1 MVNSKISLPPPLLSR
16 PKRARVGEHATPY
29 DATIEAQL
37 KVPNERDRSVNM
49 TSSMPD
55 PVILQ
60 AAADVE
66 RGLQDTSKGVELQ
79 YDDAIEAQLK
89 MPNERDGS
97 VNMTASMP
105 DPVILQA
112 AADVER
118 GLQDTSKGVEL
129 HLVYKKLK

>member
-16 PKRARVGEHATPY
+16 PKRAKMGQYATPY

-37 KVPNERDRSVNM
+37 KV
-49 TSSMPD
+49 
-55 PVILQ
+55 
-60 AAADVE
+60 
-66 RGLQDTSKGVELQ
+66 
-79 YDDAIEAQLK
+79 
-89 MPNERDGS
+89 PNERDGS